1 MTRKA
6 WPLVVNF
13 CCPQGAKPTTCKRPE
28 NMGWRYIYI
37 ILGVLCLVMSILR
50 TVSLRMSESPKWLVS
65 QGRREEAAASINT
78 ISRIN
83 KSLYNIS
90 SSQLHD
96 EQAESCRSIWTRL
109 TMISGLF
116 QGKNQARSMVCLI
129 LMWILVGI
137 AYLPPSLPRP
147 STSLPKLINIP
158 ATPYTSSFSLITS
171 KHTAPSSATEA

>member
-13 CCPQGAKPTTCKRPE
+13 CCPPGATPTTCRKPD

-37 ILGVLCLVMSILR
+37 ILGVLCLVMSVLR
-50 TVSLRMSESPKWLVS
+50 TFSLRMRESPKWLVS

-83 KSLYNIS
+83 KSSYSMS

-96 EQAESCRSIWTRL
+96 EQVETGKSIQAAL
-109 TMISGLF
+109 AMIAGLF
-116 QGKNQARSMVCLI
+116 QGRRQARSMVCLI

-137 AYLPPSLPRP
+137 AYGPSI
-147 STSLPKLINIP
+147 S
-158 ATPYTSSFSLITS
+158 
-171 KHTAPSSATEA
+171 